1 MSEAGPGR
9 TEIGTIPA
17 AVRAAAAF
25 GDREGLVD
33 GDLRVPYRE
42 LVAGVRRAA
51 AAYLAH
57 GVGPGDRVAV
67 WAPNGLE
74 WLLAALG
81 AQYVGAVLVPV
92 NTRYRG
98 QEAVDVVARTR
109 ARVLVV
115 GQGFLGADQLGMLRA
130 AAGETAEAAAPAAG
144 PVAGLPDLETLVA
157 VGPAAA
163 DPPPATVPWQRF
175 LDDAAHVDPARVE
188 KLAEAVTPD
197 DVADILFTSG
207 TTGRSKGAVSTHR
220 QTLGAA
226 RAWAGLTAVT
236 ADDRYLVVSPFFHS
250 FGSKAGY
257 LVCLLTGAT
266 ALPVAV
272 FDTTAVLDALER
284 ERITIM
290 PGAPTLYQSL
300 LDDPSLPGRDLGP
313 LRLAVT
319 GAATVPQTLVE
330 RMSTELGIDTV
341 LTGYGLTEA
350 PVVTLCVPGDDPHT
364 VATTSGRAAPGVE
377 IRTDESGE
385 ILVRGP
391 VMQGY
396 LDDPEATAAA
406 IDADGWLHTGD
417 VGAVD
422 ERGYLRITD
431 RIKDMYTVGG
441 FNVYPAEVEKLLA
454 AHPTVREAAVIGV
467 PDERLGDVGRAYV
480 IPRAGTA
487 PDPDELIA
495 YCRERLAN
503 YKVPRSVVVVDDLP
517 RNAGGKVV
525 KPELRAAYRAQA

>member
-1 MSEAGPGR
+1 MGDDV
-9 TEIGTIPA
+9 GTIPA
-17 AVRAAAAF
+17 AVRAAAHF
-25 GDREGLVD
+25 GDQVGLVD
-33 GDLRVPYRE
+33 GPRRVPYRD

-74 WLLAALG
+74 YLLAALG

-98 QEAVDVVARTR
+98 HEAADVVARTR

-115 GQGFLGADQLGMLRA
+115 GQGFLGADQLGMLRTA
-130 AAGETAEAAAPAAG
+130 AAETAGAAPATDRGAG
-144 PVAGLPDLETLVA
+144 PVAGLPDLETVVT
-157 VGPAAA
+157 VGDA
-163 DPPPATVPWQRF
+163 DPPRATVPWRRF
-175 LDDAAHVDPARVE
+175 LEDARHVDPARVE
-188 KLAEAVTPD
+188 KLADAVTPD
-197 DVADILFTSG
+197 DDADILFTSG
-207 TTGRSKGAVSTHR
+207 TTGRSKGAVHPHR
-220 QTLGAA
+220 RTLGAA
-226 RAWAGLTAVT
+226 RAWSELAGVT

-250 FGSKAGY
+250 FGYKAGY

-266 ALPVAV
+266 AFPVAV
-272 FDTTAVLDALER
+272 FDTGGVLDALER
-284 ERITIM
+284 ERITIL
-290 PGAPTLYQSL
+290 PGAPTVYQTL

-319 GAATVPQTLVE
+319 GAAIVPQTLVE
-330 RMSTELGIDTV
+330 RMGAELGIDTV
-341 LTGYGLTEA
+341 LTAYGLTEA
-350 PVVTLCVPGDDPHT
+350 PVVTMCVPGDDPHT

-377 IRTDESGE
+377 VRTGEGGE

-391 VMQGY
+391 VMRGY
-396 LDDPEATAAA
+396 LDDPAATAAA

-417 VGAVD
+417 VGVID

-431 RIKDMYTVGG
+431 RIKDMYTAGG

-454 AHPTVREAAVIGV
+454 AHPAVREAAVIGV
-467 PDERLGDVGRAYV
+467 PDERLGEVGRAYV
-480 IPRAGTA
+480 VPRAGTA
-487 PDPDELIA
+487 PDAQELIA

-503 YKVPRSVVVVDDLP
+503 FKVPRSVVVVDDLP

-525 KPELRAAYRAQA
+525 KPELRAAYAAPEPQ

>member
-1 MSEAGPGR
+1 MPEAGA
-9 TEIGTIPA
+9 EIGTIPA

-25 GDREGLVD
+25 GDRLGLVD
-33 GDLRVPYRE
+33 GDRRVPYAE
-42 LVAGVRRAA
+42 LVADVRRTA

-98 QEAVDVVARTR
+98 QEAADVVARTR

-130 AAGETAEAAAPAAG
+130 AALEAEPGAAAGAG
-144 PVAGLPDLETLVA
+144 PVPGLPDLETVVT
-157 VGPAAA
+157 VGDA

-175 LDDAAHVDPARVE
+175 LADAAHADPARAE
-188 KLAEAVTPD
+188 KLADAVTPD

-226 RAWAGLTAVT
+226 RAWSGLTAVT

-266 ALPVAV
+266 AFPVAV
-272 FDTTAVLDALER
+272 FDTGTVLDALER

-300 LDDPSLPGRDLGP
+300 LDDPSLPGRDLGS

-319 GAATVPQTLVE
+319 GAATVPQSLVE
-330 RMSTELGIDTV
+330 RMGTELGIDTV

-377 IRTDESGE
+377 LRADENGE

-391 VMQGY
+391 VMRGY

-417 VGAVD
+417 VGVVD

-467 PDERLGDVGRAYV
+467 PDERQGEVGRAYV
-480 IPRAGTA
+480 IPRTGTA
-487 PDPDELIA
+487 PDAEELIA

-503 YKVPRSVVVVDDLP
+503 YKVPRSVAVVADLP

-525 KPELRAAYRAQA
+525 KPELRAAYAASEGS